1 MDQTTA
7 PPTGQSTGEQMQDKA
22 KEAAGQAQEKVQET
36 AQQAKGQLRTQVDQR
51 SSQAGEKVTG
61 TASDIRTIAQQ
72 LREQGNDQPAKLA
85 EQAADRAERLGGY
98 LSNSNAD
105 RILGDVEGYARRQ
118 PWAVAV
124 GGALVGFAASRFL
137 KASSRE
143 RYAQGTTGSTGMPAR
158 PVPHGGNGSGTFAP
172 APAPV
177 AQAPVAPAPQPT
189 FDRLVPTDQV
199 VPGADR
205 PTPPVVQT
213 DEVIPGSDRG
223 GFS

>member
-22 KEAAGQAQEKVQET
+22 KDAAGQAQDKVQEKAQET

-61 TASDIRTIAQQ
+61 TASDIRTIAEK

-85 EQAADRAERLGGY
+85 DQAAERAERLGGY
-98 LSNSNAD
+98 LSQSNAD
-105 RILGDVEGYARRQ
+105 RILNDVEGYARRQ

-124 GGALVGFAASRFL
+124 GGALLGFAASRFL

-143 RYAQGTTGSTGMPAR
+143 RYEQGATGIATTPGPSANGVSTFPQ
-158 PVPHGGNGSGTFAP
+158 AP
-172 APAPV
+172 A
-177 AQAPVAPAPQPT
+177 AQAPVPAPQPT
-189 FDRLVPTDQV
+189 VDRLVPTDQV

-205 PTPPVVQT
+205 PTPPVVMT
-213 DEVIPGSDRG
+213 DEVVPGSDRG
-223 GFS
+223 GYS